1 MNNIKNKKTLGI
13 GLVLL
18 ASLLV
23 QQGTALAQTAESA
36 TQEAAGVDTMETAGG
51 QTVDIGVDNV
61 DNLVTRGE
69 AVHEVVTAFDLAN
82 KQKNF
87 IKDCLFHLD
96 ECFFAFS
103 ARSDY
108 DEIRFQPL
116 ILYPDVF
123 PAYKYYKDINLASM
137 LGVVQGYLDFKK
149 TPFKPEDPVSRVQA
163 LKILLVAANL
173 VPWKEQFELSQ
184 AEMTTKLVAA
194 ADITRNEDK
203 WWYARYLNFAL
214 DSGII
219 TEEELGLPDE
229 QINRSKLQDMIE
241 KTSAH
246 LNKLGASV
254 NVRKSQ

>member
-1 MNNIKNKKTLGI
+1 VNKIKNKKAVWAVVVLFTCLLLRQGI
-13 GLVLL
+13 
-18 ASLLV
+18 
-23 QQGTALAQTAESA
+23 ALAQT
-36 TQEAAGVDTMETAGG
+36 ME
-51 QTVDIGVDNV
+51 QTTLAVDNV
-61 DNLVTRGE
+61 DRVVTRGE
-69 AVHEVVTAFDLAN
+69 AVHSVVQAFDLAN
-82 KQKNF
+82 QQKNF
-87 IKDCLFHLD
+87 IKDCLLHLD

-137 LGVVQGYLDFKK
+137 LGVVQGYLDYKK
-149 TPFKPEDPVSRVQA
+149 TPFKPEDPVSRIQV
-163 LKILLVAANL
+163 LKIVLVAANL
-173 VPWKEQFELSQ
+173 VPWKEKFELSQ
-184 AEMTTKLVAA
+184 ADMTTKLVAA
-194 ADITRNEDK
+194 ADITGNEDK

-219 TEEELGLPDE
+219 TEEDIGLPDE
-229 QINRSKLQDMIE
+229 QIDNITLGKIIE

-246 LNKLGASV
+246 VNKLGANG